1 MKAQYKIVKKMSVHA
16 GILIMRYY
24 AYKRWLGVFWRS
36 LGWEFELEGAEKLI
50 REDRAKKKIK
60 PEIVGYW
67 H

>member
-50 REDRAKKKIK
+50 REDRRKIRSK
-60 PEIVGYW
+60 VIGYY
-67 H
+67 

>member
-16 GILIMRYY
+16 GILITRYY

-50 REDRAKKKIK
+50 REDRRKIRSK
-60 PEIVGYW
+60 VIGYY
-67 H
+67 